1 MTNKKSD
8 EIITP
13 DIDLDKLEKKAWRV
27 NFEDGIFEIYLG
39 FLIIFLGSF
48 TFVYDLVPIP
58 VYYTVILVITMIG
71 GFIFILAKKF
81 ISKPRI
87 GKVKYGKKR
96 KRRKITIVL
105 VNAIY
110 IIMLFII
117 MFAINSNLV
126 NIDLIPDYF
135 YTLLIALIFITL
147 PLCIIAYLIQY
158 PRFYFTA
165 ILFGTGIFLSEFLIP
180 CITYPLS
187 NLVSFSIVGGIVVLL
202 GFYYLTK
209 FIKKYPLTEKEV

>member
-8 EIITP
+8 EIITQE
-13 DIDLDKLEKKAWRV
+13 IDLDKLEMKAWRV

-48 TFVYDLVPIP
+48 TFVSDLVPLA
-58 VYYTVILVITMIG
+58 VYYTVIMGITMIG
-71 GFIFILAKKF
+71 GFIFMLAKKY

-87 GKVKYGKKR
+87 GKIKYGKKR

-105 VNAIY
+105 VNVAY
-110 IIMLFII
+110 IIMLFI
-117 MFAINSNLV
+117 MLFVINSNMV
-126 NIDLIPDYF
+126 NIDLIPDYL
-135 YTLLIALIFITL
+135 YILLIALLFITL

-165 ILFGTGIFLSEFLIP
+165 VLFGTGIFLSEFLIP
-180 CITYPLS
+180 YITYPLS
-187 NLVSFSIVGGIVVLL
+187 NVVSFSIVGGIVVIL
-202 GFYYLTK
+202 GLYYLMK
-209 FIKKYPLTEKEV
+209 FIKKYPLTKKEV

>member
-13 DIDLDKLEKKAWRV
+13 DIDLDKLEKKTWRV

-48 TFVYDLVPIP
+48 TFVSDLVPLA
-58 VYYTVILVITMIG
+58 VYYTVIMGITMIG
-71 GFIFILAKKF
+71 GFIFMLAKKY

-105 VNAIY
+105 VNVAY
-110 IIMLFII
+110 IIMLFI
-117 MFAINSNLV
+117 MLFVINSNMV
-126 NIDLIPDYF
+126 NIDLIPDYL
-135 YTLLIALIFITL
+135 YILLIALLFITL

-165 ILFGTGIFLSEFLIP
+165 VLFGTGIFLSEFLIP
-180 CITYPLS
+180 YITYPLS
-187 NLVSFSIVGGIVVLL
+187 NVVSFSIVGGIVVIL
-202 GFYYLTK
+202 GLYYLMK
-209 FIKKYPLTEKEV
+209 FIKKYPLTKKEV

>member
-8 EIITP
+8 EIITQE
-13 DIDLDKLEKKAWRV
+13 IDLDKLEKKAWRV

-48 TFVYDLVPIP
+48 TFVADLVPLP

-71 GFIFILAKKF
+71 GFIFMLAKKF

-110 IIMLFII
+110 IIMIFIMLFL
-117 MFAINSNLV
+117 FNSNLV
-126 NIDLIPDYF
+126 NLDLIPDYL
-135 YTLLIALIFITL
+135 YILLIALLFITL

-158 PRFYFTA
+158 PRFYVTA
-165 ILFGTGIFLSEFLIP
+165 VLFGTGIFFSEFLAP
-180 CITYPLS
+180 YITYPLS
-187 NLVSFSIVGGIVVLL
+187 NVVSFSIVGGIIILL
-202 GFYYLTK
+202 GSYYLMK

>member
-1 MTNKKSD
+1 MINKKSD
-8 EIITP
+8 EIITQ

-27 NFEDGIFEIYLG
+27 NFEDGLFEIYLG

-48 TFVYDLVPIP
+48 TFVSELVPLP
-58 VYYTVILVITMIG
+58 VYYAVIMIVTIFG
-71 GFIFILAKKF
+71 GFLFSFAKKY

-105 VNAIY
+105 VNIIY

-117 MFAINSNLV
+117 LFVLNSDLV
-126 NIDLIPDYF
+126 DIDLIPDYL
-135 YTLLIALIFITL
+135 YTLLIVLLCFTL
-147 PLCIIAYLIQY
+147 PLCIVAYLIQY
-158 PRFYFTA
+158 PRFYVIA
-165 ILFGTGIFLSEFLIP
+165 ILFGTGIFLSEFLTLYIV
-180 CITYPLS
+180 YPLS
-187 NLVSFSIVGGIVVLL
+187 NALAFSIVGGIVILL
-202 GFYYLTK
+202 GFYSLLK